1 MTKEERLAI
10 GKKRIKEIKRQNIA
24 WLIPIFIGFLMG
36 VHLFLLATFTETP
49 SYENLKSDTVIVEKI
64 KYNNRIGR
72 HSSNYYTLISSDG
85 RVYNLSGEYDIDELR
100 EKLVKGEKISIKWFR
115 GNILQDKRMYI
126 KEIVHNGRVLMSY
139 RNDDKS
145 TRIVLYSSAFLLSF
159 LGIPSV
165 FVYRSNVAQ
174 EIRKIP
180 KSYLE

>member
-24 WLIPIFIGFLMG
+24 WLIPFFIGFLMG
-36 VHLFLLATFTETP
+36 VSLFLLATFTETP

-64 KYNNRIGR
+64 KYNNRMGR
-72 HSSNYYTLISSDG
+72 RSDYYTLISSDG

-115 GNILQDKRMYI
+115 GNILQDKRTYI

-159 LGIPSV
+159 FGISSV